1 MFDTASGFVPTLNT
15 HAAPPE
21 RAFWR
26 KLTPYRVCF
35 ASGFDS
41 NRDRRVAALPLASH
55 TRSQLLLLRRSYDVH
70 QLQPGESE

>member
-1 MFDTASGFVPTLNT
+1 MFDTTPGFVPNRIT
-15 HAAPPE
+15 HATLE

-35 ASGFDS
+35 ASGFDF
-41 NRDRRVAALPLASH
+41 NRDRRVAALPLASR
-55 TRSQLLLLRRSYDVH
+55 TRSLLLLPCRSYGVH